1 MLTSVSTSEDHASIS
16 AIDRPLTVND
26 VSCILREV
34 VKYLL
39 QLQGQQ
45 LTSQPVDTILTYS
58 GDQVHSTPLE
68 VTTTS
73 IAKELN
79 PVQPPD

>member
-1 MLTSVSTSEDHASIS
+1 MS

-58 GDQVHSTPLE
+58 GDQFHSTPQE

-73 IAKELN
+73 IANELN
-79 PVQPPD
+79 PVQPPG